1 MIENEIFIIFVSN
14 LKLRI
19 ENIIKKGTKIFY
31 KNLGFIQNLRTSK
44 LIALSLKV
52 KLWNIVYKNFLKV
65 YFNYNV
71 KEKKNIKFYIIPL
84 FLYSGTKD
92 IK

>member
-19 ENIIKKGTKIFY
+19 ENIIKKDTKIFY

-71 KEKKNIKFYIIPL
+71 KEKIKHKLLHNSFASV
-84 FLYSGTKD
+84 FWHKGH
-92 IK
+92 